1 MILDTIPPYRVTSCA
16 IGSDPDLILPLHPFR
31 SIPPAPQITFLGGR
45 KAMPGASCWEQI
57 QNRPKDREKLGP
69 LIGRDVIGRRQID
82 TAKEFGFSLIRP
94 EHIG

>member
-1 MILDTIPPYRVTSCA
+1 
-16 IGSDPDLILPLHPFR
+16 
-31 SIPPAPQITFLGGR
+31 
-45 KAMPGASCWEQI
+45 MPGASCWAQI